1 MQKSFLG
8 RGTWALMLGVGMAGC
23 SLEQA
28 DESETLQESKEDI
41 LNGSPVA
48 SDTWGS
54 PSLSGGN
61 CSATLL
67 RDRWIL
73 TARHCAVTAG
83 VSVAMRDGTTAQV
96 VNPIY
101 NHPTLDVAVARI
113 SAPLYPSGAATTSGP
128 YPLYRGSAAYLLNKT
143 LYCQGWGASSC
154 GPSGCAGGGTLRS
167 ANLFVDQVNTP
178 DPTYCIY
185 TSGPEC
191 YRLQISG
198 GRLEAP
204 GDSGGGCLATSIN
217 VQKMKV
223 TGVQSTWNGSTHNWQ
238 PSAPNFR
245 DWVNGII
252 GSAPSLGALSGFE
265 RADVVS
271 SIMYVNGSQHV
282 IEVGLGSGNWGRSDL
297 TTHTGSVNASSNL
310 SSFVRQDGN
319 SSTVFR
325 SADNHIRELTLVH
338 DGAWSHVDLSA
349 LTGASAAA
357 GDPAAYSRSD
367 LAAAVVYR
375 GTDSRI
381 REISRAPGANWSV
394 GDLNTITGAPLA
406 ASDPVGYVRA
416 DGVSSVVYRSADNHI
431 RELTLPIGGWW
442 STADLTAIT
451 GAVNATGKPRPYTRS
466 DGVTSVLYRSSDNH
480 IRELTLNGG
489 AWAAFDLTVAAGAP
503 LAASEPFGYV
513 RSDGVSV
520 VIYKSADNR
529 IRELGLNG
537 GTWTSSD
544 LTAASG
550 APLATGTGLSAF
562 VRADRA
568 NSVIFRTSDSHVHE
582 ISLAKGAFSWF
593 HADLTNIVGAI

>member
-1 MQKSFLG
+1 MLTLRQSARKIGMNKSYLG

-41 LNGSPVA
+41 LNGTPVA

-54 PSLSGGN
+54 PSLSGGS

-73 TARHCAVTAG
+73 TSLGCAPAG
-83 VSVAMRDGTTAQV
+83 VNVAMRNGTTAQV
-96 VNPIY
+96 INPIY
-101 NHPTLDVAVARI
+101 NHPTLNVVVARI
-113 SAPLYPSGAATTSGP
+113 SAPLNPSGAATTSGP
-128 YPLYRGSAAYLLNKT
+128 FPLYRGSAANLLNQT
-143 LYCQGWGASSC
+143 LYCQGWGANSC
-154 GPSGCAGGGTLRS
+154 SGGTCTGAGTLRS
-167 ANLFVDQVNTP
+167 ANLFVDQVT
-178 DPTYCIY
+178 T
-185 TSGPEC
+185 TE
-191 YRLQISG
+191 YRLQITA

-204 GDSGGGCLATSIN
+204 GDWGGGCLLTSTN

-223 TGVQSTWNGSTHNWQ
+223 TGVQSAWDGIYNWQ
-238 PSAPNFR
+238 VSAPKFR

-252 GSAPSLGALSGFE
+252 GSAPSLGALSGYE
-265 RADVVS
+265 RADLVS

-282 IEVGLGSGNWGRSDL
+282 IEVGLGAGNWGRSDL

-338 DGAWSHVDLSA
+338 GGAWSHADLSA
-349 LTGASAAA
+349 LTGAPAAA

-381 REISRAPGANWSV
+381 REFSRAPGASWSL
-394 GDLNTITGAPLA
+394 GDLNTVTGAPLA

-431 RELTLPIGGWW
+431 RELTLPIGGGWA
-442 STADLTAIT
+442 TADLTAIT
-451 GAVNATGKPRPYTRS
+451 GAVTAIGKPRPYTRS
-466 DGVTSVLYRSSDNH
+466 DGATSVLYRSSDNH
-480 IRELTLNGG
+480 IREITLNGG
-489 AWAAFDLTVAAGAP
+489 TWAAFDLTVAAGAP

-537 GTWTSSD
+537 GTWTASD
-544 LTAASG
+544 LTLASG